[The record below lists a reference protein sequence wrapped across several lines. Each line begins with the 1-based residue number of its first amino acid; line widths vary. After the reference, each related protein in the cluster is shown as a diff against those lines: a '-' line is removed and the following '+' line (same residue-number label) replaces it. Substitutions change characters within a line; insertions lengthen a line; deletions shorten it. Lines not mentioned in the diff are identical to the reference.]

1 MAFRPPF
8 VPSALALAAMLATSL
23 AASTAAA
30 QQAPA
35 QQAAQAAPQAGQPA
49 ARQGVQQVAQQAAQ
63 PAAPSAAQTVTVT
76 GGKAPSTA
84 GVTGFGDVPANKL
97 PMSVISLSTAQLQD
111 AVIGSLADITRLDAS
126 IGDAYNS
133 VGYWSNLSMRGFILD
148 NRFNYRRDGLPI
160 NAETDIGLD
169 NKQAIEV
176 LKGASGIQAGTSAP
190 GGLVN
195 LVVKRPVAGL
205 RTATLG
211 WEEDNT
217 WRAAVDLSDRSGAIG
232 WRVNASTAEL
242 DPQFQHAQ
250 GRRHLIALAGDLQ
263 LGRGGLLEAEGE
275 WSRQSQPSQA
285 AFSILGNR
293 VPDAKAIDPRTN
305 LGHQPWAQP
314 VVLEGR
320 TASVRWSQDLGSDWR
335 ASVHAMA
342 QRLRSDDRLAF
353 PFGCSAEDDY
363 TRYCSDGT
371 FDLYDFRSEGE
382 RRDTDAIDASLAGR
396 ATLAGMVHRV
406 TLGLLHSRY
415 EARFNRQ
422 AYNWVGVGTIDG
434 STITPADPT
443 LTDENTQRDERS
455 TELRLQDAVEIT
467 KDLSL
472 WAGLRH
478 TRLDRASVRTD
489 GSRGTRYDQNFTTPW
504 LALSHA
510 VGAGGTLYASW
521 GRGIESEV
529 VPNRARYNDPGRAL
543 PALKSRQVELGYKH
557 RGDNVDAGVAIFEV
571 RRPVWADIG
580 TCDDDN
586 TCTRR
591 ADGEARHR
599 GLEADIDWRAGAW
612 NLRASAMALQA
623 RRRGSADA
631 NVEGKRPTN
640 VPDLALK
647 TQATYNVAALPGLA
661 LLGFVTYEGD
671 RAVLPDNSI
680 RIGGWTRVDLG
691 LRYATVLSGRTMTLR
706 AGVDNVA
713 DRRAWKESPY
723 QFSHAYLYPMAG
735 RRGHAS
741 VNVQF

>member
-1 MAFRPPF
+1 MAFRSPF

-23 AASTAAA
+23 AAA
-30 QQAPA
+30 QQAQPA
-35 QQAAQAAPQAGQPA
+35 QP
-49 ARQGVQQVAQQAAQ
+49 
-63 PAAPSAAQTVTVT
+63 AAQTVTVT
-76 GGKAPSTA
+76 GGKPAGTA
-84 GVTGFGDVPANKL
+84 SVAGFGDVPTSKL
-97 PMSVISLSTAQLQD
+97 PMSVISLSTSQLQD
-111 AVIGSLADITRLDAS
+111 AAIQSLADITRLDAS

-133 VGYWSNLSMRGFILD
+133 AGYWSNLSVRGFILD

-160 NAETDIGLD
+160 NAETHIALD

-205 RTATLG
+205 RTAMLG
-211 WEEDNT
+211 WAEDNSWT
-217 WRAAVDLSDRSGAIG
+217 LAMDLSDRSANGFG
-232 WRVNASTAEL
+232 WRVNAAASEL
-242 DPQFQHAQ
+242 DPQLRAAK
-250 GRRHLIALAGDLQ
+250 GSKRLVALAGDVA
-263 LGRGGLLEAEGE
+263 LGRGGKLEAEVE

-285 AFSILGNR
+285 GFSLLGNR
-293 VPDAKAIDPRTN
+293 LPDAHAIDPRTN
-305 LGHQPWAQP
+305 LNNQPWSLP
-314 VVLEGR
+314 VVLQGS
-320 TASVRWSQDLGSDWR
+320 TGSLRWSQELTPDWR
-335 ASVHAMA
+335 VTVHGMA
-342 QRLRSDDRLAF
+342 QRLKSDDRVAF
-353 PFGCSAEDDY
+353 PFGCSAENNYD
-363 TRYCSDGT
+363 RYCSDGS

-396 ATLAGMVHRV
+396 ATIAGMVHRV

-415 EARFNRQ
+415 EATFNRQ
-422 AYNWVGVGTIDG
+422 AYNWVGVGTTDG
-434 STITPADPT
+434 TTITPADPT

-489 GSRGTRYDQNFTTPW
+489 GSRGTRYDQSFTTPW

-510 VGAGGTLYASW
+510 VGASGTVYASW

-529 VPNRARYNDPGRAL
+529 VPNRARYNNPGRAL
-543 PALKSRQVELGYKH
+543 PALKSRQVELGYKQ
-557 RGDNVDAGVAIFEV
+557 RGDNVDAGVAVFEV
-571 RRPVWADIG
+571 RRPAWADIG
-580 TCDDDN
+580 SCDDDN

-631 NVEGKRPTN
+631 SVEGKRPTN

-647 TQATYNVAALPGLA
+647 TQATYNVGALPGLA

-691 LRYATVLSGRTMTLR
+691 VRYATTLGGRTMTLR